1 MFRIRYSG
9 LDVKRVHIGIIDKGT
24 LTSTRLYCTLYSHSA
39 QMTNRR
45 PTLRIDLDSPVPHYR
60 QIVDS
65 IRTHLVEGHLVPGEA
80 LPSVRHL
87 ALELG
92 ITFNTVAQAYR
103 QLAEEGWL
111 DLKHGKRVI
120 VIDRR
125 APSGASRGKVAR
137 FRRRIREMVAQ
148 MRAEG
153 LSPVD
158 IAAELRRLAGRLE
171 P

>member
-1 MFRIRYSG
+1 MA
-9 LDVKRVHIGIIDKGT
+9 KRG
-24 LTSTRLYCTLYSHSA
+24 
-39 QMTNRR
+39 
-45 PTLRIDLDSPVPHYR
+45 PTIRIDLDSPIPNYR

-65 IRTHLVEGHLVPGEA
+65 LRMHLVDGDLVPGDV
-80 LPSVRHL
+80 LPSVRRL

-111 DLKHGKRVI
+111 DLRHGRRAM

-125 APSGASRGKVAR
+125 LPAVASREKVTG
-137 FRRRIREMVAQ
+137 FRRRVREMVAQ
-148 MRAEG
+148 MRADG
-153 LSPVD
+153 LSPAD
-158 IAAELRRLAGRLE
+158 IATELRLVAERLK

>member
-1 MFRIRYSG
+1 MA
-9 LDVKRVHIGIIDKGT
+9 D
-24 LTSTRLYCTLYSHSA
+24 
-39 QMTNRR
+39 RR

-80 LPSVRHL
+80 LPSVRRL

-92 ITFNTVAQAYR
+92 IAFNTVAQAYR

-111 DLKHGKRVI
+111 NLRHGKRAI

-125 APSGASRGKVAR
+125 APSGRTRTKAAG
-137 FRRRIREMVAQ
+137 FRRSVRELVAK

-153 LSPVD
+153 LSPED
-158 IAAELRRLAGRLE
+158 IATELRLLAGRLE

>member
-1 MFRIRYSG
+1 MA
-9 LDVKRVHIGIIDKGT
+9 K
-24 LTSTRLYCTLYSHSA
+24 
-39 QMTNRR
+39 RR
-45 PTLRIDLDSPVPHYR
+45 PTIRIDLDSPIPNYR

-65 IRTHLVEGHLVPGEA
+65 LRTHLVDGDLVPGDV
-80 LPSVRHL
+80 LPSVRRL

-111 DLKHGKRVI
+111 GLKHGRRAM

-125 APSGASRGKVAR
+125 LPAVASREKVTG

-148 MRAEG
+148 IRADG
-153 LSPVD
+153 LSPAD
-158 IAAELRRLAGRLE
+158 IAAELRLVAERLE

>member
-1 MFRIRYSG
+1 MI
-9 LDVKRVHIGIIDKGT
+9 
-24 LTSTRLYCTLYSHSA
+24 
-39 QMTNRR
+39 
-45 PTLRIDLDSPVPHYR
+45 RIDLNSPVPNYR

-65 IRTHLVEGHLVPGEA
+65 FRTHLVDGVLAPGDV
-80 LPSVRHL
+80 LPSVRRL
-87 ALELG
+87 AMELG

-111 DLKHGKRVI
+111 ELKHGRRAM

-125 APSGASRGKVAR
+125 LPSGASREKVTG
-137 FRRRIREMVAQ
+137 FRLRIRQMVAQ

-153 LSPVD
+153 LSPRE
-158 IAAELRRLAGRLE
+158 IARELHLLTQELE

>member
-1 MFRIRYSG
+1 MA
-9 LDVKRVHIGIIDKGT
+9 K
-24 LTSTRLYCTLYSHSA
+24 
-39 QMTNRR
+39 RR
-45 PTLRIDLDSPVPHYR
+45 PTIRIDLDSPIPNYR

-65 IRTHLVEGHLVPGEA
+65 LRTHLVEGDLVPGDI
-80 LPSVRHL
+80 LPSVRRL

-111 DLKHGKRVI
+111 DLKHGRRAM
-120 VIDRR
+120 VIDRHLP
-125 APSGASRGKVAR
+125 AVVSREKVTG

-148 MRAEG
+148 IRADG
-153 LSPVD
+153 LSPAD
-158 IAAELRRLAGRLE
+158 IAAELRLVAGRLE

>member
-1 MFRIRYSG
+1 MAI
-9 LDVKRVHIGIIDKGT
+9 
-24 LTSTRLYCTLYSHSA
+24 LTRNAFHCILYLHSA
-39 QMTNRR
+39 QMAKRT
-45 PTLRIDLDSPVPHYR
+45 PTIRIDLDSPVPNYR

-65 IRTHLVEGHLVPGEA
+65 LRTHLVDGELVPGDL
-80 LPSVRHL
+80 LPSVRRL

-111 DLKHGKRVI
+111 DLKHGRRAA

-125 APSGASRGKVAR
+125 RPSGASHKKVTG
-137 FRRRIREMVAQ
+137 FQRRIRQMVAQ

-153 LSPVD
+153 LAPRA
-158 IAAELRRLAGRLE
+158 IATELRLVAEKLE
-171 P
+171 A

>member
-1 MFRIRYSG
+1 
-9 LDVKRVHIGIIDKGT
+9 
-24 LTSTRLYCTLYSHSA
+24 
-39 QMTNRR
+39 MTNRR

-80 LPSVRHL
+80 LPSVRRL

-111 DLKHGKRVI
+111 DLKHGKRAI

-125 APSGASRGKVAR
+125 APSGASRGKAAG
-137 FRRRIREMVAQ
+137 FRRRIRELAAQ

-153 LSPVD
+153 LRPED
-158 IAAELRRLAGRLE
+158 IATELRLLAERLE
-171 P
+171 L